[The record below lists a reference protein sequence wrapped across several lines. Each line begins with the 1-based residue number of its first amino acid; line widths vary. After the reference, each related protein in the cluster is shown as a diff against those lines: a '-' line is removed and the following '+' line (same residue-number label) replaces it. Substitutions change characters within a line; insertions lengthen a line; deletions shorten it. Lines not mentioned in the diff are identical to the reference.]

1 MIHSK
6 IRNKKTEFI
15 LKIELIEDF
24 ESISIV
30 KKMDELVAQRNA
42 RVSEAINAVKQSLSV
57 TRKLLQVIPNDLPIG
72 APLNDQ
78 TLNTLRAR
86 MRAFEFDFI

>member
-1 MIHSK
+1 
-6 IRNKKTEFI
+6 
-15 LKIELIEDF
+15 
-24 ESISIV
+24 
-30 KKMDELVAQRNA
+30 MDELVAQRNA
-42 RVSEAINAVKQSLSV
+42 RVSKAINAVKQSLWV
-57 TRKLLQVIPNDLPIG
+57 TRQLLQVIPNDLPID

>member
-15 LKIELIEDF
+15 LKIEFIDDF

-42 RVSEAINAVKQSLSV
+42 RVSKAINAVKQSLWV
-57 TRKLLQVIPNDLPIG
+57 TRQLLQVIPNDLPID